1 MRPLKKLTLNIISK
15 VNINV
20 KEHYKSYRL
29 MQKVVNPAIA
39 PVYKKLDEKIYLN
52 GNEIP
57 VRLFIP
63 EVQKNSQVLLFF
75 HGGGWVTGDIDSYTN
90 LCSRLAN
97 ETNRRVISVDY
108 RLAPEYPYPSGLE
121 DCYQVAKYLFN
132 NLHLLSCSK
141 EDIILIGDSAG
152 GNLAACV
159 SLLLRDKKET
169 VPKKQVL
176 IYPATNYDHTESSPY
191 KSVVEFGEGYIL
203 TSKRIQDYMELYV
216 PNYEDRVSPYVAPIL
231 SKDLSNQPETLII
244 TAEYDPLRDEGE
256 AYGKK
261 LESFGNTVH
270 IFRVKDAVHGYLNSP
285 IESSAIRE
293 TYTIISKFL
302 DNLL

>member
-1 MRPLKKLTLNIISK
+1 MRPFKKIILNTVSK
-15 VNINV
+15 ININI
-20 KEHYKSYRL
+20 KEHYKSHRFI
-29 MQKVVNPAIA
+29 QKILNPAIT
-39 PVYKKLDEKIYLN
+39 PVYKKLDEKIYSN

-63 EVQKNSQVLLFF
+63 EFQKNNQVLLFF

-108 RLAPEYPYPSGLE
+108 RLAPEYPYPCGLE
-121 DCYQVAKYLFN
+121 DCYQVTKYLLN
-132 NLHLLSCSK
+132 NLHLLSCTK
-141 EDIILIGDSAG
+141 EDIFLIGDSAG

-159 SLLLRDKKET
+159 SLLLRDRKEI
-169 VPKKQVL
+169 VPKKQIL
-176 IYPATNYDHTESSPY
+176 IYPATNYDHTESSPF
-191 KSVVEFGEGYIL
+191 KSVTELGDGYIL
-203 TSKRIQDYMELYV
+203 TSKRIQDYMDLYV
-216 PNYEDRVSPYVAPIL
+216 PNYEDRESPYVAPIL
-231 SKDLSNQPETLII
+231 SNDLSNQPETLVI

-270 IFRVKDAVHGYLNSP
+270 IFRVKDAVHGFLNSP
-285 IESSAIRE
+285 IESSAMKE
-293 TYTIISKFL
+293 TYSIISKFV
-302 DNLL
+302 DDLL

>member
-1 MRPLKKLTLNIISK
+1 MRPLKKLTLNIVSK

-20 KEHYKSYRL
+20 KKHYKTFRL
-29 MQKVVNPAIA
+29 FQRVVNPPIA
-39 PVYKKLDEKIYLN
+39 PVYKKLDDTIYYN
-52 GNEIP
+52 GKEIP
-57 VRLFIP
+57 VRVFLP
-63 EVQKNSQVLLFF
+63 EDQIDNKVLLFF

-108 RLAPEYPYPSGLE
+108 RLAPEYPFPSGLE
-121 DCYQVAKYLFN
+121 DCYYVTKYLFN
-132 NLHLLSCSK
+132 HLHILSCS
-141 EDIILIGDSAG
+141 EDDIYLIGDSAG

-159 SLLLRDKKET
+159 SLLLRDRGEN
-169 VPKKQVL
+169 VPKKQIL
-176 IYPATNYDHTESSPY
+176 IYPATNYDHSENSPY
-191 KSVVEFGEGYIL
+191 KSVIEFGEDYIL

-216 PNYEDRVSPYVAPIL
+216 PNPKDRESPYVAPIL
-231 SKDLSNQPETLII
+231 AKDLSNQPETLII

-261 LESFGNTVH
+261 LESYGNIVH

-285 IESSAIRE
+285 IENNTIKE
-293 TYTIISKFL
+293 TYSIIRRFV

>member
-1 MRPLKKLTLNIISK
+1 MKPLKKLTLNIVSK

-20 KEHYKSYRL
+20 KKYYKSYR
-29 MQKVVNPAIA
+29 MIQKVVNPPIT
-39 PVYKKLDEKIYLN
+39 PVYKKLDETIYYN
-52 GNEIP
+52 GKEIP
-57 VRLFIP
+57 VRVFMP
-63 EVQKNSQVLLFF
+63 EDQKDSKVLLFF

-108 RLAPEYPYPSGLE
+108 RLAQEYPFPSGLE
-121 DCYQVAKYLFN
+121 DCYYVTKYLFN
-132 NLHLLSCSK
+132 HLQLLSCS
-141 EDIILIGDSAG
+141 ENDIILIGDSAG

-159 SLLLRDKKET
+159 SLLLRDRGEN

-176 IYPATNYDHTESSPY
+176 IYPATNYDHSENSPY
-191 KSVVEFGEGYIL
+191 KSVIEFGEDYIL

-216 PNYEDRVSPYVAPIL
+216 PNPKDRESPYVAPIL
-231 SKDLSNQPETLII
+231 AKDLSNQPETLII
-244 TAEYDPLRDEGE
+244 TAEYDPLRDDCE

-261 LESFGNTVH
+261 LESYGNIVH

-285 IESSAIRE
+285 IENNTIKE
-293 TYTIISKFL
+293 TYSIIRRFV